1 MCLGGFSGQ
10 IDSIKHKRWN
20 ALLLASILYWC
31 GIYNTLVFYLFS
43 GFLFLVIAQVS
54 HIQPEC
60 IKGAS
65 NDFLVNQV
73 TSTINYRTDH
83 FFTRFLCFGLDI
95 QIEHHLF
102 PNIPHSTL
110 RQIQP
115 VVRDYCAQNGI
126 TYIERSDVFEMAKTY
141 WWHLYEMSK
150 ENNNAKIE

>member
-10 IDSIKHKRWN
+10 IDSIRHKRWN
-20 ALLLASILYWC
+20 VLLFLFILYQC
-31 GIYNTLVFYLFS
+31 GFYNTLVFYLLT
-43 GFLFLVIAQVS
+43 GFLFLFIAQLS

-60 IKGAS
+60 VNNKS

-73 TSTINYRTDH
+73 TSTINYRTDNIV
-83 FFTRFLCFGLDI
+83 TRFLCFGLDI

-115 VVRDYCAQNGI
+115 VVRDYCAQNGVI
-126 TYIERSDVFEMAKTY
+126 YIEMPDVFEMAKSY
-141 WWHLYEMSK
+141 WWHLYEMSMK
-150 ENNNAKIE
+150 PK

>member
-1 MCLGGFSGQ
+1 
-10 IDSIKHKRWN
+10 
-20 ALLLASILYWC
+20 LLLFILYRC
-31 GIYNTLVFYLFS
+31 GFYNTLVFYLLS

-60 IKGAS
+60 VNNKS

-73 TSTINYRTDH
+73 TSTINYRTDNIV
-83 FFTRFLCFGLDI
+83 TRFLCFGLDI

-115 VVRDYCAQNGI
+115 IVRDYCAQNGV
-126 TYIERSDVFEMAKTY
+126 TYIERSDVFEMAKSY
-141 WWHLYEMSK
+141 WWHLYKMG
-150 ENNNAKIE
+150 AKKNE